1 MRGKKKLL
9 ELCSIFGQHADSKSP
24 GSHLRTNASRVSVMK
39 CVGKKAF
46 YGYKGPSSLMLT
58 IYCGKGWR
66 IAALSP
72 LVKNIPLSEVK
83 EQGEV

>member
-1 MRGKKKLL
+1 M
-9 ELCSIFGQHADSKSP
+9 
-24 GSHLRTNASRVSVMK
+24 MK